1 MKKIFIFSILF
12 AFILTACATKDTPS
26 EVIEEPETPVTEIT
40 EEVPE
45 ETAPDYNE
53 DPVEDVDEVF
63 ISEEQAEYLRSIDAI
78 EDDEIVSFDEF
89 ADDKAAILKI
99 IEEMSEVMRKYDF
112 EKWKTYIDPAS
123 IEYYSNPANLR
134 KTQKKLPDKTLQIKG
149 LRDYFK
155 YVFIPARQIS
165 AVDEI
170 RYISKSNVKAVQV
183 RQDEGKIIVYYY
195 FVKINGKWYV
205 QLPPE
210 Q

>member
-1 MKKIFIFSILF
+1 MNKIFIISIFFALIFSS
-12 AFILTACATKDTPS
+12 CATKNTTLEKIEDTEPTVTTDD
-26 EVIEEPETPVTEIT
+26 VITDEDT
-40 EEVPE
+40 
-45 ETAPDYNE
+45 PDYNE
-53 DPVEDVDEVF
+53 DPVEDVEEY

-78 EDDEIVSFDEF
+78 EDAEIVSFDEF

-99 IEEMSEVMRKYDF
+99 IEEMSQVMQKFDF
-112 EKWKTYIDPAS
+112 EKWKTYIEPAS
-123 IEYYSNPANLR
+123 IEYFSNPANLR

-165 AVDEI
+165 TVDEI
-170 RYISKSNVKAVQV
+170 RYISKTNVKAVQV
-183 RQDEGKIIVYYY
+183 RKEEEKIIVYYY

-210 Q
+210 